1 MEVGGI
7 VNNGTRKIDG
17 DSSEDYSRNR
27 FDGFVNRE
35 GEMQSDERE
44 WRKLRLEARQGM
56 EATP

>member
-17 DSSEDYSRNR
+17 DSSEGYSRNR

-35 GEMQSDERE
+35 GEMQSDEQE

>member
-17 DSSEDYSRNR
+17 DSSEGYSRNR

-56 EATP
+56 EAIP

>member
-17 DSSEDYSRNR
+17 DSSEGYSRNR